1 MNTSL
6 VKLMQVSSS
15 KGYQFRLKITEEKLN
30 IINVDVEKLIV
41 SLEIGDPEDV
51 NLTEN
56 INKAITKVV

>member
-1 MNTSL
+1 
-6 VKLMQVSSS
+6 MQVSSS

-51 NLTEN
+51 NLTED